1 MITHKDTKE
10 ELRTRLRRVLTGCGI
25 EPDLLDFKQLQ
36 SAYKMIKVCESRIA
50 RIQELEGTIAELKPT
65 KASIAKEA
73 GLKRTTISASHNP
86 ALLMIYDSYFPKETE
101 SSVPL
106 SQYNELKSQHDE
118 LQKRVDS
125 HAVTQTRL
133 FNALEDKKKL
143 ESKMRMM
150 ANSIKNLTDII
161 NKFKQL
167 HLEETGEEL
176 NIDLS
181 KALKGDV
188 DGEEENPMRPIKL
201 NIAPS
206 GIKS

>member
-10 ELRTRLRRVLTGCGI
+10 ELRARLRRVLTGCGI
-25 EPDLLDFKQLQ
+25 DPDLLDFKQLQ
-36 SAYKMIKVCESRIA
+36 SADKMIRVCESRQA
-50 RIQELEGTIAELKPT
+50 RIQELEESIAELKPT

-86 ALLMIYDSYFPKETE
+86 ALLMIYDSFFPKEAE
-101 SSVPL
+101 GSVSM

-133 FNALEDKKKL
+133 FNSLEDKKKM
-143 ESKMRMM
+143 ETKMRMM

-161 NKFKQL
+161 NEFKQRYL
-167 HLEETGEEL
+167 KETGEEL

-181 KALKGDV
+181 KALKCDI
-188 DGEEENPMRPIKL
+188 DKEEE
-201 NIAPS
+201 APS
-206 GIKS
+206 RAIRLNFPSSGFKS